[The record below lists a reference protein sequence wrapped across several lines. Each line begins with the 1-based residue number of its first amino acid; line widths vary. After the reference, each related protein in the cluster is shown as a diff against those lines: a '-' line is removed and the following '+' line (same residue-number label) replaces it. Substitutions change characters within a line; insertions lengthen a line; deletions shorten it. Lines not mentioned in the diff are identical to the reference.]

1 MERNMK
7 DMKKNAALVLA
18 AVMAL
23 SLTSCGSK
31 DETKKLVGTW
41 QSKVDMTQQMNT
53 QMAESLELEAVEVDA
68 TFGITMALTVGEDGA
83 YTMAV
88 DLETTGAELNDY
100 MQALAPVMA
109 EAMYAAAEA
118 EGMSRE
124 EFDAVLK
131 ELGMDGEE
139 YIAAILGAFDM
150 GALMDSLMG
159 SQDTTVATGYCK
171 AVDGKL
177 YLAESAGELTE
188 DAGYVTYTLN
198 SDGTMQW
205 NDTEGELSS
214 QLTAEEQELITFP
227 MVWTKNA

>member
-1 MERNMK
+1 
-7 DMKKNAALVLA
+7 
-18 AVMAL
+18 
-23 SLTSCGSK
+23 
-31 DETKKLVGTW
+31 
-41 QSKVDMTQQMNT
+41 
-53 QMAESLELEAVEVDA
+53 
-68 TFGITMALTVGEDGA
+68 
-83 YTMAV
+83 
-88 DLETTGAELNDY
+88 

-159 SQDTTVATGYCK
+159 SQDTTVATGYCR